1 MSSDQNQY
9 PALPP
14 LDGQRHSGSARP
26 WPPSPSTFGVSPA
39 AGNPRPENGY
49 HDAPP
54 DYSHSSSNATTPAG
68 ATWSALPAVRQQQ
81 QQQADAGP
89 FGQPPPDDD
98 DAAFWDPDASI
109 YTTCKVE
116 HDRVVHELNEL
127 RVVEQQTAKE
137 LERLNH
143 LKVLEGARVRELEEH
158 LETHSRQDIRAVYL
172 AAAEAEMRAFMM
184 TEQRDHLR
192 EKLRLYGRYEQML
205 SHLLSALRAAPSAAG
220 QKTPNWNVSA
230 LMPAPNLPGS
240 TIADLP
246 AISPSQA
253 PAWPT
258 QPSLPATPQP
268 AASLLPAQSP
278 STGLPGQGPRG
289 QGELSALAREIQAQE
304 HVRQRLAQRLHD
316 GTTQSL
322 ATVFMAAEL
331 CEQLIQTDRAHALE
345 QLAKLQSDIKSAILE
360 TRKLIFELRPM
371 TLDDL
376 GLMATLRRYATDLA
390 GSREVHITVSMP
402 GGEQRFPT
410 AVETPI
416 FRVAQEAVV
425 NAIEHARASAIEISV
440 LTGPDGL
447 RLIVKDNGHGFD
459 VEAALKR
466 ARAHE
471 TWGIASMLERAEL
484 LGGWLKIESAPGM
497 GARVELTVPA

>member
-14 LDGQRHSGSARP
+14 LDGQRPGGSARP
-26 WPPSPSTFGVSPA
+26 WPPSPSTFGASPA
-39 AGNPRPENGY
+39 AGAHYPENGAP
-49 HDAPP
+49 DAPM
-54 DYSHSSSNATTPAG
+54 DYSRSSSNIMPPTG
-68 ATWSALPAVRQQQ
+68 ATWSGLPAVRQQQ
-81 QQQADAGP
+81 QQPA
-89 FGQPPPDDD
+89 DD

-109 YTTCKVE
+109 YETCKVE
-116 HDRVVHELNEL
+116 HDRVAHELNES

-205 SHLLSALRAAPSAAG
+205 SHLLSALRAAPNAAG
-220 QKTPNWNVSA
+220 QKTPSWNISA
-230 LMPAPNLPGS
+230 LMPAPNLPGG
-240 TIADLP
+240 TIAGLP
-246 AISPSQA
+246 AISASQA
-253 PAWPT
+253 PAWPS
-258 QPSLPATPQP
+258 QPSLPASPLP
-268 AASLLPAQSP
+268 AASLP
-278 STGLPGQGPRG
+278 SLAPRG
-289 QGELSALAREIQAQE
+289 KGELSALAREIQAQE
-304 HVRQRLAQRLHD
+304 QVRQRLAQRLHD

-322 ATVFMAAEL
+322 ATVFMTAEL
-331 CEQLIQTDRAHALE
+331 CEQLLPSNREHALD
-345 QLAKLQSDIKSAILE
+345 QLTKLKADIKTAILE

-376 GLMATLRRYATDLA
+376 GLVATLRRYATDLA
-390 GSREVHITVSMP
+390 GAREMRITVSVP
-402 GGEQRFPT
+402 GGEQRYPT
-410 AVETPI
+410 SVETPI

-425 NAIEHARASAIEISV
+425 NAIEHARATAIEISV
-440 LTGPDGL
+440 LSGLDGL

>member
-14 LDGQRHSGSARP
+14 LDGQRPSSGARP
-26 WPPSPSTFGVSPA
+26 WPPSPSTFGASSA
-39 AGNPRPENGY
+39 GGNPYSENGY
-49 HDAPP
+49 PDAPP
-54 DYSHSSSNATTPAG
+54 DYSRSSSNIMPPAG

-81 QQQADAGP
+81 QQQQQHADPRP
-89 FGQPPPDDD
+89 FGQQPPDDD
-98 DAAFWDPDASI
+98 DTAFWDPDASV
-109 YTTCKVE
+109 YETCKIE
-116 HDRVVHELNEL
+116 HDRVAHELNEL
-127 RVVEQQTAKE
+127 AIVEQQTAKE

-143 LKVLEGARVRELEEH
+143 LKVLEGARVRDLEEH
-158 LETHSRQDIRAVYL
+158 LETHARQDIRAVYL

-205 SHLLSALRAAPSAAG
+205 SHLLSALRAAPNAVG
-220 QKTPNWNVSA
+220 QQTPSWNVSS
-230 LMPAPNLPGS
+230 LMPAPNPPGGS
-240 TIADLP
+240 MVGLP
-246 AISPSQA
+246 AINPSQA
-253 PAWPT
+253 AFWPVES
-258 QPSLPATPQP
+258 SLPAASTPP
-268 AASLLPAQSP
+268 MNPSSAGFPSLA
-278 STGLPGQGPRG
+278 PRG
-289 QGELSALAREIQAQE
+289 QSELSTLAREIQAQE
-304 HVRQRLAQRLHD
+304 QVRQRLARRLHD
-316 GTTQSL
+316 GPTQSL

-331 CEQLIQTDRAHALE
+331 CEQLISSDPSHALE
-345 QLAKLQSDIKSAILE
+345 QLAKLKADVKTSILE

-376 GLMATLRRYATDLA
+376 GLVATLRRYATDLA
-390 GSREVHITVSMP
+390 GARDVHISVSVP
-402 GGEQRFPT
+402 GGEQRRPT
-410 AVETPI
+410 SIETPI

-425 NAIEHARASAIEISV
+425 NAIEHAKASAIEISV

-459 VEAALKR
+459 VEPALKR

-484 LGGWLKIESAPGM
+484 LGGWLKIESAPGR